1 MAELLPCPNCNGEIK
16 LYSRCGVGAVAE
28 CQNCKEEF
36 VVCGMEELKIYN
48 GCRIR
53 SSTVRKIEKMWNK
66 QATRTPKKIK
76 KEENL

>member
-1 MAELLPCPNCNGEIK
+1 MMAEVLPCPNCNGEIK

-28 CQNCKEEF
+28 CQKCKEEF
-36 VVCGMEELKIYN
+36 FVCGMEELKIYK

-66 QATRTPKKIK
+66 QATRTPKERGGEK
-76 KEENL
+76 